1 MNKYNTK
8 MKKSLIYICLS
19 LLSLQGFS
27 QDKINKFSVDP
38 IKLIGFNMTNFEFE
52 RGFLDGKLGVSF
64 YFGRTAGATRNIGDY
79 TRYIVEQNVSIKGYL
94 KTIGMNSFWY
104 GGEVLVSSGSV
115 SHNENNKI
123 GARNLGTL
131 GFTTKMGYQFIIKSF
146 YLDFYGGIGY
156 ALTNNLYGNVEYR
169 GGYEEPQLLVVF
181 GLKTGIAF

>member
-1 MNKYNTK
+1 M
-8 MKKSLIYICLS
+8 KSLFVFLYFIVIS
-19 LLSLQGFS
+19 SIGFS
-27 QDKINKFSVDP
+27 QEKLHKFSVDP

-64 YFGRTAGATRNIGDY
+64 YYGRTAGATRNIGDY
-79 TRYIVEQNVSIKGYL
+79 TRYIVEQTVSIKGYL

-104 GGEVLVSSGSV
+104 GGEILVSSGSV

-123 GARNLGTL
+123 GARNLGTF

-169 GGYEEPQLLVVF
+169 GGYEEPQVLIVY